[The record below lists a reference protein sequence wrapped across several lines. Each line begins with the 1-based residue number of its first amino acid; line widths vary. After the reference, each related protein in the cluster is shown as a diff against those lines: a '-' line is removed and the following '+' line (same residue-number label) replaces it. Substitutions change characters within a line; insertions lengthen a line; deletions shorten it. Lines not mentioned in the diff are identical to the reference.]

1 MRNARLHRIEFR
13 DDPRS
18 NYNVF
23 VGRDL
28 LPNVSAYV
36 ADTISK
42 KRQAIITDRNV
53 VKGGHLARLDPA
65 GSIPAFVVEP
75 DPQGSVETR
84 KNTATY
90 GAILDFLDSNGFEKG
105 DVLLCLGGGVI
116 GDMGGF
122 VAATYKRGGMTYVQ
136 IPTTT
141 LSQADSCVGGKCAID
156 SNVSKNAA
164 GCFYQPHLV
173 VADVGALTSLDE
185 RNFRSGLVE
194 SVKHG
199 LILDRSY
206 FDFLERHM
214 DGILRRDA
222 GLLEDVALANARL
235 KGMVVGRDPNEK
247 NERRCLNFG
256 HTFGHAIEFVSDF
269 RLYHGEAVALGIRA
283 ALRLSCLLNNLS
295 ADAFDAAA
303 GLLAKLYMPASVPSY
318 VDRALVEAKVATDKK
333 AVDGVP
339 RFVTIDDIGRV
350 HVEEGQYASQVQKG
364 MMRDALDRI
373 FGQ

>member
-1 MRNARLHRIEFR
+1 MRNARVHRIEFR

-28 LPNVSAYV
+28 LPGVSAYV
-36 ADTISK
+36 ADSVSR
-42 KRQAIITDRNV
+42 KRQAIITDGNV

-65 GSIPAFVVEP
+65 GSIPAFVIEP
-75 DPQGSVETR
+75 DTQGSVETR

-90 GAILDFLDSNGFEKG
+90 GAILDFLDSHGFEKG

-164 GCFYQPHLV
+164 GSFYQPHLV
-173 VADVGALTSLDE
+173 VADVGTLASLDE

-194 SVKHG
+194 SVKPG
-199 LILDRSY
+199 LVLDRSY
-206 FDFLERHM
+206 FDSLERHM
-214 DGILRRDA
+214 DGILQRDA
-222 GLLEDVALANARL
+222 GLLEEVALANVRL

-283 ALRLSCLLNNLS
+283 VLNLSCLLNGLS
-295 ADAFDAAA
+295 AGAFDAAV
-303 GLLAKLYMPASVPSY
+303 GLLNRLHMPSSVPPY
-318 VDRALVEAKVATDKK
+318 IDRALVEGKLATDKK

-339 RFVTIDDIGRV
+339 HFVTIDEIGKV
-350 HVEEGQYASQVQKG
+350 HVEEGQYASPVPKD
-364 MMRDALDRI
+364 MMRDALDCI